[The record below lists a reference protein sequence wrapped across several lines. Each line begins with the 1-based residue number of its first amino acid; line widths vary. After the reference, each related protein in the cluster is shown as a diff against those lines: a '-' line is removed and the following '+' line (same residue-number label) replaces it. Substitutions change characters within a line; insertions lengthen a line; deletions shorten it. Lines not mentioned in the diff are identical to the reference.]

1 MKCGIYTRVSTDNQ
15 AEKKFNSCE
24 AQAEKIKS
32 FIRSQENLEIY
43 KIYNDLGYS
52 GASLERPALQGLF
65 KDITEGKIHCVLT
78 YKIDRLT
85 RSPKDFY
92 NLIEFFDKYGVSF
105 ISVTENFDTS
115 SPSGRLLRN
124 IMLIFAQFEREL
136 TAERTKDKMQQR
148 REKGLWNGG
157 LVPYGYKN
165 IDKKLEIDEKEA
177 EGVRKIFQ
185 IFLETQSL
193 AETRRRINQLG
204 YRTKKGNIFCKGS
217 IDNILRNPIYIGKIE
232 HKGKLFD
239 GVHKAIIPEAMF
251 LKVQSLRKVQI
262 RPETKIKRPFLLG
275 GLLKCQECGSVMTPS
290 YTLKQ
295 EKKGKRYIY
304 YYRCTKTCKHD
315 WQSCSIKYVNA
326 NRVEEFIIAKLT
338 EISKDK
344 STIEKLVRRINQD
357 EEQRLSPLQEKEKQI
372 QTRINELNTKI
383 KKLVSFLSESD
394 ERLFPTVKKE
404 LSGLEQEKKILEF
417 DLEGVRL
424 SIQKEKKEKFEAK
437 IVLENLRNFVDRVKE
452 IKDEEKPY
460 LFQYLIKDIVYGKD
474 EIGVNLFYLPN
485 FRANLPAQSQSVGT
499 ARATTG
505 GEPISPSFIP
515 SYIGLKNRSKWLP
528 LLDNFQTI
536 PLKFKNEIY
545 HPIQTR

>member
-1 MKCGIYTRVSTDNQ
+1 
-15 AEKKFNSCE
+15 
-24 AQAEKIKS
+24 
-32 FIRSQENLEIY
+32 
-43 KIYNDLGYS
+43 
-52 GASLERPALQGLF
+52 
-65 KDITEGKIHCVLT
+65 
-78 YKIDRLT
+78 
-85 RSPKDFY
+85 
-92 NLIEFFDKYGVSF
+92 
-105 ISVTENFDTS
+105 
-115 SPSGRLLRN
+115 
-124 IMLIFAQFEREL
+124 
-136 TAERTKDKMQQR
+136 MQQR

-165 IDKKLEIDEKEA
+165 VDKKLEIDEKDA
-177 EGVRKIFQ
+177 EGVKKIFQ

-204 YRTKKGNIFCKGS
+204 YKTRKGNIFCKGS

-239 GVHKAIIPEAMF
+239 GIHKAIIPEAMF
-251 LKVQSLRKVQI
+251 LKVQSLRRIQI
-262 RPETKIKRPFLLG
+262 RPETKIKRPFLLR

-295 EKKGKRYIY
+295 EKKGRRYIY

-326 NRVEEFIIAKLT
+326 NRIEEFITKKLT
-338 EISKDK
+338 DISKDE

-357 EEQRLSPLQEKEKQI
+357 EEQRLSPLREKEKHLQA
-372 QTRINELNTKI
+372 RIDEIDCKV

-394 ERLFPTVKKE
+394 DRLFPTVKKE

-424 SIQKEKKEKFEAK
+424 SIQKESKEKFEAK
-437 IVLENLRNFVDRVKE
+437 IVLENLRNFIDRLQE

-460 LFQYLIKDIVYGKD
+460 LFQYLIKDIIYGKD

-485 FRANLPAQSQSVGT
+485 FRANLPKHRQSGGT
-499 ARATTG
+499 ARVTAG
-505 GEPISPSFIP
+505 GEPVLPSFVP
-515 SYIGLKNRSKWLP
+515 SYIGLKNRSRWLRSQNHCEP
-528 LLDNFQTI
+528 SL
-536 PLKFKNEIY
+536 
-545 HPIQTR
+545 